1 MIELNS
7 NIVVDGLEGKERLD
21 VFLANETG
29 WTRSQI
35 KIQIDSGRVLVN
47 GKAQKAGFHVKN
59 DDKLTLSFSKDVF
72 DSKAEPENIP
82 LDIVYEDEDFAII
95 NKPQGMV
102 VHPAPGAYNHTLVN
116 ALLFHFESL
125 SKTDDFIRP
134 GIVHRIDK
142 DTSGL
147 LVVAKNDK
155 AHLSL
160 ASQIAEH
167 SCFRHYLA
175 ILEGNLKED
184 NGTVET
190 FIARDSKDRKMMAVS
205 DSGKKAI
212 THYFVKERFVD
223 NCLVEFVLET
233 GRTHQI
239 RVHSKHLNHPIVGD
253 KTYGF
258 KNQKFKLDGQLLHAY
273 KLELTHPTSGKRMVF
288 SAGLPE
294 YFEKVLNKLRLQNNW
309 LWILSIYN
317 FNYGGKIYDN
327 NKNSE
332 KNNYNKFN

>member
-1 MIELNS
+1 MIELNTS
-7 NIVVDGLEGKERLD
+7 IVAEGIDGKERLD

-35 KIQIDSGRVLVN
+35 KIQIDNGKVLVN
-47 GKAQKAGFHVKN
+47 GKTQKAGFLVKN
-59 DDKLTLSFSKDVF
+59 DDKIVLSFSKDVF

-116 ALLFHFESL
+116 ALLFHFETL
-125 SKTDDFIRP
+125 SGVNDSVRP

-155 AHLSL
+155 AHVSL

-167 SCFRHYLA
+167 SCFRHYIAL
-175 ILEGNLKED
+175 LEGNLKQD
-184 NGTVET
+184 NGTIET
-190 FIARDSKDRKMMAVS
+190 FIARDKKDRKMMAVS
-205 DSGKKAI
+205 DEGKLAI
-212 THYFVKERFVD
+212 THYKVLERF
-223 NCLVEFVLET
+223 NGYTLTEFKLET

-239 RVHSKHLNHPIVGD
+239 RVHSKFINHPIVGD
-253 KTYGF
+253 KTYGI
-258 KNQKFKLDGQLLHAY
+258 KNQKFNLEGQLLHA
-273 KLELTHPTSGKRMVF
+273 KRLELTHPTTGKRMLF
-288 SAGLPE
+288 ECQIPD
-294 YFEKVLNKLRLQNNW
+294 YFDKILKK
-309 LWILSIYN
+309 LSI
-317 FNYGGKIYDN
+317 
-327 NKNSE
+327 
-332 KNNYNKFN
+332 

>member
-7 NIVVDGLEGKERLD
+7 NIVVDGLDEKERLD

-35 KIQIDSGRVLVN
+35 KIQIDAKRVLVN
-47 GKAQKAGFHVKN
+47 GSAQKAGFHVKN
-59 DDKLTLSFSKDVF
+59 DDKIVLSFSKDVF

-82 LDIVYEDEDFAII
+82 LDIVYEDNDFAII

-125 SKTDDFIRP
+125 SNSEDYIRP

-147 LVVAKNDK
+147 LVVAKTDK
-155 AHLSL
+155 AHASL
-160 ASQIAEH
+160 ATQIAEH

-175 ILEGNLKED
+175 LLEGNLKQDE
-184 NGTVET
+184 GTIET
-190 FIARDSKDRKMMAVS
+190 FISRDTKDRKMMTVS
-205 DSGKKAI
+205 SVGKKAI
-212 THYFVKERFVD
+212 THYFVKERFSGY
-223 NCLVEFVLET
+223 CLVEFVLET

-239 RVHSKHLNHPIVGD
+239 RVHSRFLGHPIVGD
-253 KTYGF
+253 KTYGI
-258 KNQKFKLDGQLLHAY
+258 KNQKFNLDGQLLHAY
-273 KLELTHPTSGKRMVF
+273 KLELTHPTTGERMEF
-288 SAGLPE
+288 SADIPE
-294 YFEKVLNKLRLQNNW
+294 YFLKVLSKLKGQNN
-309 LWILSIYN
+309 
-317 FNYGGKIYDN
+317 
-327 NKNSE
+327 
-332 KNNYNKFN
+332 

>member
-7 NIVVDGLEGKERLD
+7 SIVVEGVEGKERLD

-35 KIQIDSGRVLVN
+35 KIQIDNAKVLVN
-47 GKAQKAGFHVKN
+47 GKTQKAGFLVKN
-59 DDKLTLSFSKDVF
+59 DDKIVLSFSKDVF
-72 DSKAEPENIP
+72 DTKAEPENIP
-82 LDIVYEDEDFAII
+82 LDIIYEDDDFAII

-125 SKTDDFIRP
+125 SGINSDVRP

-155 AHLSL
+155 AHVSL

-167 SCFRHYLA
+167 SCFRHYIAL
-175 ILEGNLKED
+175 LEGNLKQDE
-184 NGTVET
+184 GTIET
-190 FIARDSKDRKMMAVS
+190 FISRDKKDRKMMAVS
-205 DSGKKAI
+205 DVGKKAI
-212 THYFVKERFVD
+212 THYKVLERF
-223 NCLVEFVLET
+223 NGYTLTEFKLET

-239 RVHSKHLNHPIVGD
+239 RVHSKYVGHPIVGD
-253 KTYGF
+253 KTYGI
-258 KNQKFKLDGQLLHAY
+258 KNQKFNLDGQLLHAR
-273 KLELTHPTSGKRMVF
+273 KLELTHPTTGKRMEFVCDI
-288 SAGLPE
+288 PE
-294 YFEKVLNKLRLQNNW
+294 YFDKVLKKLTR
-309 LWILSIYN
+309 
-317 FNYGGKIYDN
+317 
-327 NKNSE
+327 
-332 KNNYNKFN
+332 